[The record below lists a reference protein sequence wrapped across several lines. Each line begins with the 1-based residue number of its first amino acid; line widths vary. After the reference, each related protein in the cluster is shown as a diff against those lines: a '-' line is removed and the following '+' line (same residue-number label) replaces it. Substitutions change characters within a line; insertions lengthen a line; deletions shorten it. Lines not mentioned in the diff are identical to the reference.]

1 MAAVQRTC
9 AFIDNL
15 WQTEVWERLAPQLGI
30 KNLVLLACSHR
41 QLNMILIEDSI
52 WQASLRS
59 SVDLTFDVVLCPE
72 EGLTWR
78 YLAMQ
83 VVEGLGCLGCP
94 GAEVI
99 IRACGGILGARRR
112 GAITP
117 KLPRALGRCGFWG
130 GALGVDV
137 RGVWRCAG

>member
-15 WQTEVWERLAPQLGI
+15 WQTEVWERLAPLLGI

-52 WQASLRS
+52 WQASLRA

-83 VVEGLGCLGCP
+83 VVEGLGCLGRP

-99 IRACGGILGARRR
+99 QRS
-112 GAITP
+112 
-117 KLPRALGRCGFWG
+117 
-130 GALGVDV
+130 
-137 RGVWRCAG
+137 WRVVGS